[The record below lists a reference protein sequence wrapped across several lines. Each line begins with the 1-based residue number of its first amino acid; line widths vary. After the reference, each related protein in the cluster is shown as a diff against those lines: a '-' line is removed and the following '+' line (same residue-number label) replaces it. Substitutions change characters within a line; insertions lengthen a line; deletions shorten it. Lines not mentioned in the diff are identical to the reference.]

1 MTILDWV
8 LIGIMLWYT
17 VLGYYWGTIRQ
28 LLALA
33 GLITAIAIA
42 GRIYPSVTDLLISLI
57 PATAPGFISVL
68 AFLLSL
74 LAVTGLVSAIASWLR
89 LKVGLL
95 FLGRTDHVLGA
106 ILGLVQAIVL
116 IGAGLA
122 GCVGLPQIGI
132 IDAIQQS
139 TLAEYW
145 GPVVLIIVKLL
156 PETFLPMN
164 QMLFG

>member
-1 MTILDWV
+1 MTILDWG

-33 GLITAIAIA
+33 GMITAIAIA

-106 ILGLVQAIVL
+106 MLGLVQAIVL
-116 IGAGLA
+116 IGAVLA

>member
-8 LIGIMLWYT
+8 LIGILLWYS
-17 VLGYYWGTIRQ
+17 VLGFYWGTIRQ

-42 GRIYPSVTDLLISLI
+42 GRIYPGVTDLLISLI
-57 PATAPGFISVL
+57 PATAPGFISVF

-74 LAVTGLVSAIASWLR
+74 LAVTALVSAIATWLR

-95 FLGRTDHVLGA
+95 FLGRADHVIGA
-106 ILGLVQAIVL
+106 LLGLVQGIVL
-116 IGAGLA
+116 IGACLA

-139 TLAEYW
+139 SLAEYW
-145 GPVVLIIVKLL
+145 GPVVLVIVNLL
-156 PETFLPMN
+156 PETFVPMN

>member
-1 MTILDWV
+1 MTILDWG

-106 ILGLVQAIVL
+106 MLGLVQAIVL
-116 IGAGLA
+116 IGAVLA

>member
-74 LAVTGLVSAIASWLR
+74 LAITGLVSAIASWLR

-95 FLGRTDHVLGA
+95 FLGRTDHVIGA
-106 ILGLVQAIVL
+106 ILGFVQAIVL

-139 TLAEYW
+139 TLAEYL

>member
-28 LLALA
+28 LLALV

-42 GRIYPSVTDLLISLI
+42 GRMYPSVTDLLISLI

-74 LAVTGLVSAIASWLR
+74 LAITGLVSAIASWLR

-95 FLGRTDHVLGA
+95 FLGRTDHVIGA

-139 TLAEYW
+139 TLAEYL
-145 GPVVLIIVKLL
+145 GPVVLMIVKLL